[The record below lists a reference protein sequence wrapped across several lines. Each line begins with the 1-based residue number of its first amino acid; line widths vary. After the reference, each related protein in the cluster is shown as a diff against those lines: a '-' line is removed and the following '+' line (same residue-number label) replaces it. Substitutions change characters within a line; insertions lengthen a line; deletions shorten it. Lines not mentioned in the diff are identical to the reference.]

1 VVSVIPRIPIL
12 VPKER
17 ARQAEELPAPITGTL
32 SISLNCHLGKLPGR
46 AGGLAVFDIFGNIR
60 KASLCEPLK
69 VTEKEALDGTLRKLT
84 PYQMGM
90 QVSSGMDSEMAEESF
105 VWTTPEGAG
114 ANSSRIGDAQGK

>member
-1 VVSVIPRIPIL
+1 
-12 VPKER
+12 
-17 ARQAEELPAPITGTL
+17 
-32 SISLNCHLGKLPGR
+32 
-46 AGGLAVFDIFGNIR
+46 VFDIFGNIR

-90 QVSSGMDSEMAEESF
+90 QVSPGMDSEMAEESF
-105 VWTTPEGAG
+105 VWTTPEGAW